1 MQVEEL
7 TTEGINAAK
16 AAQQARKERQST
28 TTTGSLRN
36 HARQLLL
43 EAVEKDEANVQ
54 AWLWL
59 STVMDNPDDQLTCL
73 ENVLALEPDNTS
85 AQKGMALLKKKLG
98 LQSQPPDVT
107 SASTPQARCPFC
119 RESASTSDT
128 ICPHC
133 NTPLVMDCPVCKT
146 LMDVDLDTCTRC
158 GHPMGDCSLGS
169 VYFYSLSIDYQ
180 ENRLPEKALD
190 ALRVAEKLNPEQ
202 PDLYRQMGDVLG
214 ELGQTSAAIETL
226 ELAVEQEPEQVGPYL
241 ALGKVLQKEGQWEDA
256 EAVYGE
262 ASKIAPKSSEPYFYL
277 GDLFIQRNKLKE
289 ARKNLERAVKLDPQ
303 HGLAWAELGQV
314 NEATGKRGAAAK
326 AYRNAYKY
334 LPPDSVERTE
344 VSKRLQQTRGGGRAF
359 LLILFGAIVVIL
371 VAVVLVVGL
380 LALF

>member
-1 MQVEEL
+1 MQIEQL

-16 AAQQARKERQST
+16 AAQQARKERQAT

-43 EAVEKDEANVQ
+43 EAVEKDETNVQ

-73 ENVLALEPDNTS
+73 ENVLALEPDNVS

-98 LQSQPPDVT
+98 PQSQPPEVT
-107 SASTPQARCPFC
+107 STPASQARCPFC
-119 RESASTSDT
+119 HNPASTSDT
-128 ICPHC
+128 TCPHC

-169 VYFYSLSIDYQ
+169 VYFYSLAIDYQ

-226 ELAVEQEPEQVGPYL
+226 ELAVEYEPEQVLPYL
-241 ALGKVLQKEGQWEDA
+241 TLGKLLQKEGQWEDA

-262 ASKIAPKSSEPYFYL
+262 ASKVAPKSSEPYFYL
-277 GDLFIQRNKLKE
+277 GDLFIQRGHLKE

-303 HGLAWAELGQV
+303 HGLAWTELGQL
-314 NEATGKRGAAAK
+314 NEAEGKRGAAAK

-334 LPPDSVERTE
+334 LPPDSPDHAE
-344 VSKRLQQTRGGGRAF
+344 VSKRLQSKDTRRSDNW
-359 LLILFGAIVVIL
+359 LLILGIFVVIVLAVIL
-371 VAVVLVVGL
+371 VIGL
-380 LALF
+380 MAIF